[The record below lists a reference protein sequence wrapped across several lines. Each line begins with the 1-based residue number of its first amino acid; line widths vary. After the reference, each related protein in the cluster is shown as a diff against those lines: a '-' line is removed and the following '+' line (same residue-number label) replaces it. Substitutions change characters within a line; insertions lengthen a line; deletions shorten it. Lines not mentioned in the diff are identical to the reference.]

1 MTTKNKERFMGD
13 PSRFSGQEWRKELKL
28 LLLRHASQGA
38 HYDTL
43 GMTEAELWGLYL
55 YLKRLES

>member
-1 MTTKNKERFMGD
+1 MSD
-13 PSRFSGQEWRKELKL
+13 SSGLSGNDWRKDLEQ

-38 HYDTL
+38 QYDTA